1 MEQTI
6 KDTIVI
12 GVGNILFRDEGVGVY
27 AANYLRSN
35 YDFSPSLEIIDG
47 ATLGFRLMSYFQ
59 EYKRIYIIDTI
70 SIDDKP
76 GTIYKVPAEELLGLG
91 TYRQT
96 AHEVEIVEMLEICS
110 LLDSMAEVVI
120 FGIIP
125 KDIESVEID
134 LSDELKSSF
143 PALIDEI
150 TKELGKIGY
159 SYNLTSKKSLQECI
173 KELQE
178 STRGNYGNI

>member
-1 MEQTI
+1 LEKTI

-27 AANYLRSN
+27 AANYLRNN
-35 YDFSPSLEIIDG
+35 YDFTPSLEIIDG

-76 GTIYKVPAEELLGLG
+76 GSIYKVPADELLGLG

-120 FGIIP
+120 FGIVP

-143 PALIDEI
+143 DNLVGEVMN
-150 TKELGKIGY
+150 ELKSIGY
-159 SYNLTSKKSLQECI
+159 TSVKKNQKTMEEII
-173 KELQE
+173 KNLQE
-178 STRGNYGNI
+178 STRGNYGDI